1 MPATIIKMVGSVNY
15 VVSYGN
21 REDSTEVLHSCFI
34 QPQPVFDKTKFEN
47 ELEPSAEVEVYQD
60 GIWSLGVIED
70 VCICEPRRYKV
81 RVKHHGNAYD
91 YFLVSSTSL
100 RPYSK
105 GDSQEWKPCSTK
117 ATCSQIITKD
127 VMDMETIPE
136 KEATVVKQL
145 ESEGKCLGFRV
156 AKGKDQ
162 ILATSCHT
170 SVPEKLIDTQCD
182 GKGRRFLPKALKE
195 LHSFSPLDDI
205 VKAGSKFNDFDV
217 VRHFMFNPN
226 RKRRRMNLPDK
237 ELDSNHSVHQYQASP
252 SASNLSPA
260 QNHHHDLSLEPILSD
275 TLFPLESSQDP
286 SHNDGGL
293 LRISETKE
301 PALSDNLHLETAMM
315 SLGDT
320 AAGDEPDEMCQ
331 KVAEVKSW
339 MAGACKG
346 ADISLINSRN
356 CINPKED
363 AALPIGVLEPSS
375 TGQQDAKADLL
386 CIQAPNEMEIK
397 NERAGLYLEAAEG
410 LHLENSA
417 EMIADEPHP
426 QHNVS
431 SQNSFG
437 QLEVSISGKSSGPSS
452 FVHSGMTVDLS
463 TLMPLPV
470 PSSSNLASALSTSS
484 LLLMPVHRMEIFE
497 RLTQVPHFREMWN
510 CPPEFRE
517 GKALGLTVSF
527 TNMAESIKN
536 MRIQDEARLYQ
547 EKMNSLLDL
556 EENGFQVG
564 PLKVRL
570 NNLLCTRNRQISLKN
585 RKAKGINCRLEQ
597 QIKFVDMCTMGVE
610 EKKYQEMK
618 AFVDMQKVANCLSIS
633 KLQVDLL
640 QVEES
645 LASVEADFGSIAA
658 APWESDVGLP
668 HLK

>member
-117 ATCSQIITKD
+117 GAERRFGEGRTALDTHFKSQATCSQIITKD

-182 GKGRRFLPKALKE
+182 GKGRRFLPKVHPALFRILVSYHCNSIALLSSSVLKKCW
-195 LHSFSPLDDI
+195 HSKRLVHFLGTLFI
-205 VKAGSKFNDFDV
+205 KFNDFDV
-217 VRHFMFNPN
+217 VVIS
-226 RKRRRMNLPDK
+226 D
-237 ELDSNHSVHQYQASP
+237 DSGYENFI
-252 SASNLSPA
+252 
-260 QNHHHDLSLEPILSD
+260 EISD
-275 TLFPLESSQDP
+275 TSYTLFPLESSQDP

-386 CIQAPNEMEIK
+386 CIQAPNEDLFP
-397 NERAGLYLEAAEG
+397 A
-410 LHLENSA
+410 A

-470 PSSSNLASALSTSS
+470 PSSSNLASA
-484 LLLMPVHRMEIFE
+484 
-497 RLTQVPHFREMWN
+497 
-510 CPPEFRE
+510 
-517 GKALGLTVSF
+517 
-527 TNMAESIKN
+527 IKN

-658 APWESDVGLP
+658 APWESDVGFNTINFFRYQGR
-668 HLK
+668 